1 MAKQKNQ
8 KKVAKKAVKKV
19 VAKAKAASKKRV
31 APIPAGYHTLTPYL
45 VCRGASDAIAFYQKA
60 FGAKEK
66 LRFPGP
72 DGKLMHAEI
81 RIGDSI
87 VMLGDEM
94 PQMGATAPPTIG
106 GTATG
111 LFLYVKNVDEAFA
124 KALAAGA
131 KAEMPPAD
139 MFWGDRY
146 AKLVDPFGHKW
157 AIATHIQ
164 DLSPKEMAR
173 RGKEEMAKQA
183 ARPQGGS

>member
-1 MAKQKNQ
+1 MAKQKKQ
-8 KKVAKKAVKKV
+8 KKAVKKM
-19 VAKAKAASKKRV
+19 AKKGAPKKKV
-31 APIPAGYHTLTPYL
+31 SPIPSGYHSLTPYL
-45 VCRGASDAIAFYQKA
+45 VCRGASAAIAFYMKA

-66 LRFPGP
+66 GRFPGP

-106 GTATG
+106 GTATS

-124 KALAAGA
+124 RAVAAGA
-131 KAEMPPAD
+131 TAEMPPKD

-146 AKLVDPFGHKW
+146 AKLADPFGHKW
-157 AIATHIQ
+157 SLATHIE
-164 DLSPKEMAR
+164 DISPKEMAR
-173 RGKEEMAKQA
+173 RGQEEMAKQA
-183 ARPQGGS
+183 GGQ

>member
-1 MAKQKNQ
+1 MAKQKKQ
-8 KKVAKKAVKKV
+8 KKAVKKT
-19 VAKAKAASKKRV
+19 AKKGAPKKKV
-31 APIPAGYHTLTPYL
+31 SPIPSGYHSLTPYL
-45 VCRGASDAIAFYQKA
+45 VCRGASAAIAFYVKA

-66 LRFPGP
+66 GRFPGP

-94 PQMGATAPPTIG
+94 PQMGTTAPPTIG

-124 KALAAGA
+124 RAVAAGA
-131 KAEMPPAD
+131 TAEMPPKD

-146 AKLVDPFGHKW
+146 AKLADPFGHKW
-157 AIATHIQ
+157 SLATHIE
-164 DLSPKEMAR
+164 DISPKEMAR
-173 RGKEEMAKQA
+173 RGQEEMAKQA
-183 ARPQGGS
+183 GV